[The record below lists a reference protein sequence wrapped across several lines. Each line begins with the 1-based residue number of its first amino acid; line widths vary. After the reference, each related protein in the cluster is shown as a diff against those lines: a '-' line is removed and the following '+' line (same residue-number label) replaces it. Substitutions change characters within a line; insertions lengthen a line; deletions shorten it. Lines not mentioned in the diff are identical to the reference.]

1 MSRETRLS
9 NSKLRAAE
17 VLRDTLDALGADRI
31 FCVPGESY
39 LAFLDALHGFSGIDT
54 VVCRHEG
61 GAGLMAVAD
70 AKLTGAPGVVAVSRG
85 PGATNASIAV
95 HLAEQDAVPLILLV
109 GQVAR
114 DERGRGAFQEVD
126 YGRMF
131 GSIAKG
137 VWEVT
142 EAGMLA
148 ETVVR
153 AWRLSL
159 AGTPGPVV
167 LALPEDML
175 SDECPAP
182 TGVAPSAP
190 ARTGP
195 GDDEIARAAALL
207 SRSQRPLVIAGSGL
221 DRPAARAALARL
233 AEAHGIPV
241 APTFKHQEIFDNGS
255 PLFAGH
261 LGFKI
266 PARHVEVL
274 SEADLILAIGTRLGD
289 VPTQGYTLPLAP
301 DPRQPL
307 IHVWPDANVL
317 GRVFRTD
324 LAVPCDAS
332 AFCEAL
338 ARMTLG
344 APPERAD
351 WARRANASAR
361 DLSAARPQASDDG
374 LDFGIVVRE
383 LARQAPRDAI
393 VVTDAGNF
401 SSWVHQCWPWDGTQ
415 QAIGAAGGAM
425 GLGVPG
431 SVAAALRHPGR
442 CVIGFVGDGGVMMT
456 GNELATAAVCGV
468 APKIVISD
476 NGTYGTI
483 RLHQERDYPN
493 RVSGTDLRNP
503 DFAVWARSFGAA
515 DFALGLGD
523 DVAGTVS
530 AFLGETRMAVLT
542 VRSSAEA
549 ISAFTT
555 ISGLHE
561 RQRG

>member
-1 MSRETRLS
+1 MEERLAG
-9 NSKLRAAE
+9 SKARAAE
-17 VLRDTLDALGADRI
+17 VLRDALAALGADRI

-39 LAFLDALHGFSGIDT
+39 LAFLDALHGFTGIDT

-95 HLAEQDAVPLILLV
+95 HLAEQDAVPLVLLV

-126 YGRMF
+126 YSRMF
-131 GSIAKG
+131 GGIAKG

-142 EAGMLA
+142 EAAKLS

-167 LALPEDML
+167 VALPEDML
-175 SDECPAP
+175 SDECPSP
-182 TGVAPSAP
+182 SGITPSAP

-195 GDDEIARAAALL
+195 GDGEIAQAAAVL
-207 SRSQRPLVIAGSGL
+207 SRSRRPLLIAGGGL
-221 DRPAARAALARL
+221 DRQQGRAALARL
-233 AEAHGIPV
+233 AEVQGIPV

-266 PARHVEVL
+266 PARHVQVL
-274 SEADLILAIGTRLGD
+274 GEADLILAVGTRLGD
-289 VPTQGYTLPLAP
+289 VPTQGYSLPSAP

-307 IHVWPDANVL
+307 IHVWPDAEVL

-324 LAVPCDAS
+324 LAVPCDPA

-338 ARMTLG
+338 AAVAG
-344 APPERAD
+344 DVPAERAD
-351 WARRANASAR
+351 WACRVSASVREISSAMPKDRA
-361 DLSAARPQASDDG
+361 DG
-374 LDFGIVVRE
+374 LDFGAVARE
-383 LARQAPRDAI
+383 LARQAPRDAV

-401 SSWVHQCWPWDGTQ
+401 SSWLHQCWPWDGTQ

-431 SVAAALRHPGR
+431 AVAAALRHPDR
-442 CVIGFVGDGGVMMT
+442 CILGFAGDGGVMMT
-456 GNELATAAVCGV
+456 GNELATAAACGV

-483 RLHQERDYPN
+483 RLHQERDYPD

-503 DFAVWARSFGAA
+503 DFALWSRSFGAEPFTLA
-515 DFALGLGD
+515 PGD
-523 DVAGTVS
+523 DIAGTVS
-530 AFLGETRMAVLT
+530 AFLAETRLAVLS
-542 VRSSAEA
+542 VRSSVEA
-549 ISAFTT
+549 ISAYTT
-555 ISGLHE
+555 ISALHE